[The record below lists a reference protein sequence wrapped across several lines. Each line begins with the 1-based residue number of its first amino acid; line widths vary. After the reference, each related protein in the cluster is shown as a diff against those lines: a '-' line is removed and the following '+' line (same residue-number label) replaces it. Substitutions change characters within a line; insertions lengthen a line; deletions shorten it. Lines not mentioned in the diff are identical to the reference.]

1 MKTGLL
7 FILLFPLWGMA
18 QKYSVISIPQKL
30 KSHAD
35 AIIRDEEINIDINK
49 ANEVWIIHTKVI
61 TILNPAGKYFG
72 AIRINYNKSRPVRS
86 VSGSLYDANGQLIRK
101 FKKSDFEDVSSVQD
115 FSLFEDKREKRLLPS
130 ASVYPYTIKYQYE
143 QKYKFSLYLPKWIPV
158 IASGIAV
165 QKSSFKVST
174 PEDIPLR
181 YYEQQ
186 LQKSLID
193 SSDKNKITYTWTIT
207 NMPTLADEP
216 YSLPLFKANVPL
228 VIVSPVRFEY
238 YGMKGSFHDWKE
250 YGKWVYDHL
259 LKGRDGLPESTVN
272 HIHQLID
279 GLSSPKEIAEK
290 IYTYAKHKNRYISIQ
305 IGKGGFEPMIASEVD
320 KVSYGDC
327 KALVNYMMA
336 LLKVAGIPSY
346 YTEVY
351 AGDQNIS
358 LLPDFASAAQGNH
371 IILCVPFGQDTTW
384 LECTNKYM
392 PFGYLGTFT
401 GNRNVLICT
410 PQGGILTHTLKY
422 PDSVNKQKQ
431 TAQFVLD
438 SIGNLQG
445 NMTTLFKGLL
455 YENRLPFEM
464 ITHSRKIK
472 KVKAIYSFLQMDIL
486 KYHLAF
492 KKQALPMAKENISFT
507 SPRYAATGEN
517 SLIIPLN
524 PVNRFQDIPR
534 MVKNRK
540 NKLYIAH
547 GYVMTDSL
555 SYTFPS
561 GYTLSL
567 IPENISLNKPFG
579 SYTTQ
584 IKTGNNKLVY
594 IRTLKVHSGY
604 YPAKNYADFITFLSQ
619 VSGYDRENF
628 MLKRDN
634 L

>member
-1 MKTGLL
+1 MKIGLL
-7 FILLFPLWGMA
+7 FIFLFPLLCMA
-18 QKYSVISIPQKL
+18 QEYSVISIPQNL
-30 KSHAD
+30 KTHAN

-49 ANEVWIIHTKVI
+49 VNEVWIKHKKVI
-61 TILNPAGKYFG
+61 TILNPNGKYFG

-86 VSGSLYDANGQLIRK
+86 VSGSLYNADGTLIRK
-101 FKKSDFEDVSSVQD
+101 FKKSDFEDISSVQD
-115 FSLFEDKREKRLLPS
+115 FSLFEDEREKRLLPS
-130 ASVYPYTIKYQYE
+130 ASGYPYTIKYQYT

-158 IASGIAV
+158 VSSGIAI
-165 QKSSFKVST
+165 QKSSFRVSS

-186 LQKSLID
+186 LKKPVID
-193 SSDKNKITYTWTIT
+193 SSDKNKISYIWAIT
-207 NMPTLADEP
+207 NMPPIADEP
-216 YSLPLFKANVPL
+216 YSPPLFKADVPL
-228 VIVSPVRFEY
+228 VIVSPPRFEY
-238 YGMKGSFHDWKE
+238 YGMKGSFHSWKE

-259 LKGRDGLPESTVN
+259 LKGRDALPESTIN
-272 HIHQLID
+272 HIHQLIK
-279 GLSSPKEIAEK
+279 GLSSPKEMAKK
-290 IYTYAKHKNRYISIQ
+290 IYAYAKNKNRYISIQ
-305 IGKGGFEPMIASEVD
+305 IGKGGFEPMNASDVD

-336 LLKVAGIPSY
+336 LLKAAGIPSY

-351 AGDQNIS
+351 AGNHNIS

-384 LECTNKYM
+384 LECTKKYM

-401 GNRNVLICT
+401 DNRNVLICT
-410 PQGGILTHTLKY
+410 PQGGILTHTMKY
-422 PDSVNKQKQ
+422 QDTVNRQKQ
-431 TAQFVLD
+431 TAQFMID

-455 YENRLPFEM
+455 YEKRQPFEM
-464 ITHSRKIK
+464 NSHSLKIE
-472 KVKAIYSFLQMDIL
+472 KVKAIYSFLQMNIS

-492 KKQALPMAKENISFT
+492 MKQKLPMVKENISFT
-507 SPRYAATGEN
+507 SPRYAAVSEEG
-517 SLIIPLN
+517 LIIPLN
-524 PVNRFQDIPR
+524 PVNRFQNIPR

-540 NKLYIAH
+540 NKLYIAR

-555 SYTFPS
+555 SYTFPR

-567 IPENISLNKPFG
+567 IPENISINKPFG

-584 IKTGNNKLVY
+584 IKTGTNKLVY
-594 IRTLKVHSGY
+594 IRTLQLHSGY
-604 YPAKNYADFITFLSQ
+604 YPAKSYTGFITFLSQ

-628 MLKRDN
+628 ILKH
-634 L
+634 